1 MNEAYVR
8 TQVNEM
14 FRALGVNADTQT
26 DGIICPRCHKV
37 VVPPCGRPDVTMMHP
52 TARSCYV
59 EAKVVKLAQRSFA
72 FGSISPEQRAWLT
85 SWADRGGLGF
95 IALGVIARPKKLER
109 LAHLYLAEWAA
120 RLEVERAVSEHQ
132 DSIPVVAGKG
142 FGLALQEHNLD
153 IKTQF
158 AGWELERIKGGWA
171 IPETHPAHKLI
182 GGTEGAK

>member
-14 FRALGVNADTQT
+14 FRRMGVNADTQT
-26 DGIICPRCHKV
+26 DGIVCPRCHCV
-37 VVPPCGRPDVTMMHP
+37 VVPPCGRPDVTMVHP

-59 EAKVVKLAQRSFA
+59 EAKIVKLSQRSFA
-72 FGSISPEQRAWLT
+72 FKSISAEQRAWLA

-95 IALGVIARPKKLER
+95 IALGVISRPKKLEK
-109 LAHLYLAEWAA
+109 LAHLYLVEWTAW
-120 RLEVERAVSEHQ
+120 LEVERAVSEHQ

-142 FGLALQEHNLD
+142 FARALQENGLD

-171 IPETHPAHKLI
+171 IPGTHPAHKLI
-182 GGTEGAK
+182 GGTESAK